1 MKMVQ
6 TKPLKFNKISTSQR
20 VAKKHLKLHV
30 KRLRDL
36 EYSRLREMV
45 PSIASKEK
53 VSKVTV
59 IEEAVKYIDELH
71 KALLERLQRKV
82 YTGSVEECQRV

>member
-1 MKMVQ
+1 MVQ
-6 TKPLKFNKISTSQR
+6 IKPLKFNKISTSQR

-53 VSKVTV
+53 VSKVGTCFFPN
-59 IEEAVKYIDELH
+59 KNFQGY
-71 KALLERLQRKV
+71 LE
-82 YTGSVEECQRV
+82 